1 MQRGVVQGGET
12 LNDSFVELLMS
23 GFVNEGMRK
32 TGYWGIGRRR
42 VEWTWVWET

>member
-1 MQRGVVQGGET
+1 MQCDVVQWGET

-32 TGYWGIGRRR
+32 MGYWGLGD
-42 VEWTWVWET
+42 VGLSGGP